1 MQPFAYLHHHTNKPE
16 PMNSLFSNQAFRI
29 ALLPIAAAGF
39 GLLVVV
45 ALGWIFDFSDLT
57 TSVAVEQIPQISET
71 TSTPVVKADLLEMLR
86 LDFLT
91 NIFPS
96 NWN

>member
-1 MQPFAYLHHHTNKPE
+1 
-16 PMNSLFSNQAFRI
+16 MNSIFRNHAFRI

-39 GLLVVV
+39 GLLVVF
-45 ALGWIFDFSDLT
+45 ALGWICDFSELT
-57 TSVAVEQIPQISET
+57 TSVAVEQIPQISEPAN
-71 TSTPVVKADLLEMLR
+71 PVVKADLLEMLR

-91 NIFPS
+91 NIFPA